1 MLYPV
6 AGTFEPPAFKGVE
19 RVVNATVAETIG
31 REASAHFQLYS
42 AVADG
47 PVRWRLLSRNNRE
60 LGRGGIDFGTVEDC
74 ALAIKQLR
82 ADVHAYDVSWRR
94 IGHQWT
100 WALVND
106 GVETVVAGNRYDR
119 RVRCEQSLQ
128 QFVVLAPCAS
138 VGLTLMVSTNRRW
151 PVGTR
156 TVQARAVV
164 GLEGRPR

>member
-1 MLYPV
+1 MQ
-6 AGTFEPPAFKGVE
+6 GVE

-31 REASAHFQLYS
+31 RDASAHFQLYS
-42 AVADG
+42 VVADG

-60 LGRGGIDFGTVEDC
+60 LGRGGIDFSTVEDC
-74 ALAIKQLR
+74 ALAIKQLQR
-82 ADVHAYDVSWRR
+82 DVEVYDVSWRR

-106 GVETVVAGNRYDR
+106 GVETVIAGNRYDR

-138 VGLTLMVSTNRRW
+138 VGLSLMVSTNRRW
-151 PVGTR
+151 SVSNR
-156 TVQARAVV
+156 TVQTRPVA
-164 GLEGRPR
+164 GLDGRPR